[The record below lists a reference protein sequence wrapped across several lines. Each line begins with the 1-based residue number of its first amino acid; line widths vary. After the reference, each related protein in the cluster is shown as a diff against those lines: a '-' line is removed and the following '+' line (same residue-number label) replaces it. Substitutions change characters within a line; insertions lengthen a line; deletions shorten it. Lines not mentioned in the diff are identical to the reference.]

1 MKKHRYTLILTALLV
16 IIAAM
21 LLVNR
26 SNGTMRE
33 KDNTFAVSDTAS
45 ITKIFL
51 ADKRNNTVKLEKI
64 EGGAWKLNNSFI
76 ANKESV
82 TVMLKTLVSVDIK
95 APVAKAARNNIIKL
109 LAAKSVKVE
118 VYQRVHR
125 INLFGKIKLFPH
137 EKMTKVYYVGDPT
150 QDNIGTYMLMEG
162 KEQPYVV
169 YMPGFRGYVS
179 TRYSAKEVDWRD
191 HGLFDLKLPNI
202 KRVGI
207 VYTDAPQYSFMIT
220 NDDNRRFTLQAS
232 SPIKQF
238 DTLKVI
244 NYLGSFRR
252 INYEALLSD
261 FSKHKYDSI
270 TSQPTA
276 FVLTIEDKMGK
287 VQVLEAWKR
296 KAAAGE
302 LDIEGNPTEWDRDRM
317 FARMKG
323 SDDLVLIQYFVFDH
337 ILKPLNWFTDMEE
350 GMQGL

>member
-33 KDNTFAVSDTAS
+33 KENTFAVSDTAS
-45 ITKIFL
+45 ITKLFF
-51 ADKRNNTVKLEKI
+51 ADKRNNTVKLEKVD
-64 EGGAWKLNNSFI
+64 GGNWKLNDNFF

-82 TVMLKTLVSVDIK
+82 TVMLKTLVNIDVK

-118 VYQRVHR
+118 VYQWVHR

-137 EKMTKVYYVGDPT
+137 EKLTKVYYVGDPT

-162 KEQPYVV
+162 TEQPYVV
-169 YMPGFRGYVS
+169 YIPGFRGYVS
-179 TRYSAKEVDWRD
+179 SRYSAKEVDWRD

-202 KRVGI
+202 KKVGI
-207 VYTDAPQYSFMIT
+207 AYTETPQFSFMIT
-220 NDDNRRFTLQAS
+220 NNDNRNFTLQAS
-232 SPIKQF
+232 LPVNKF

-261 FSKHKYDSI
+261 LSKHQYDSI
-270 TSQPTA
+270 TAQPTT

-287 VQVLEAWKR
+287 VQVLEAWRR

-302 LDIEGNPTEWDRDRM
+302 VDMEGNPTEWDRDRM

-323 SDDLVLIQYFVFDH
+323 TDDLVLIQYFVFDQ
-337 ILKPLNWFTDMEE
+337 ILKPLNWFTDIEQ